1 MKDKNQIEISVI
13 VTVYNIE
20 NYIRECLDS
29 ILNQEDVNLECIC
42 VDDVSTDRSLEI
54 VKEYAQRDQ
63 RITIIQNQKN
73 MGLSSSRN
81 VGFRHASGEYLY
93 NIDGDDYLKPGA
105 LKRMYSCAKENN
117 LDLLGFSAT
126 AFFDDETMRG
136 FGRVDEYVR
145 KGTYEDIVTGPELF
159 AKLINNN
166 DRASSNMVLYFYR
179 RDYFEKNN
187 LYGIE
192 YLRYADDSMFAMY
205 MAAQRAMCIPDQ
217 LYMRRYRKG
226 SVCTSPMKMYYLE
239 SLIVLFLQE
248 LQIWQNCNLDHEL
261 NRTIEKYFITRHRQI
276 KSLSYRLKSDEAG
289 TPLLD
294 QNLMAK
300 YVYKYFIAG
309 ESLYQEYP
317 KEEDI
322 IELKNTETIILY
334 GAGYIADEIASIL
347 EQNQIHD
354 YMVAVTNKDTK
365 DKKFRGKKIYNICEL
380 QAEKEHAYVIV
391 AMSRRHFEEIKSTL
405 KRLGYKKI
413 HWAL

>member
-145 KGTYEDIVTGPELF
+145 KGTYEDIV
-159 AKLINNN
+159 
-166 DRASSNMVLYFYR
+166 DR
-179 RDYFEKNN
+179 K
-187 LYGIE
+187 
-192 YLRYADDSMFAMY
+192 
-205 MAAQRAMCIPDQ
+205 
-217 LYMRRYRKG
+217 
-226 SVCTSPMKMYYLE
+226 SV
-239 SLIVLFLQE
+239 V
-248 LQIWQNCNLDHEL
+248 
-261 NRTIEKYFITRHRQI
+261 
-276 KSLSYRLKSDEAG
+276 
-289 TPLLD
+289 
-294 QNLMAK
+294 
-300 YVYKYFIAG
+300 
-309 ESLYQEYP
+309 
-317 KEEDI
+317 
-322 IELKNTETIILY
+322 
-334 GAGYIADEIASIL
+334 
-347 EQNQIHD
+347 
-354 YMVAVTNKDTK
+354 
-365 DKKFRGKKIYNICEL
+365 
-380 QAEKEHAYVIV
+380 
-391 AMSRRHFEEIKSTL
+391 
-405 KRLGYKKI
+405 
-413 HWAL
+413 

>member
-1 MKDKNQIEISVI
+1 
-13 VTVYNIE
+13 
-20 NYIRECLDS
+20 
-29 ILNQEDVNLECIC
+29 
-42 VDDVSTDRSLEI
+42 
-54 VKEYAQRDQ
+54 
-63 RITIIQNQKN
+63 
-73 MGLSSSRN
+73 
-81 VGFRHASGEYLY
+81 
-93 NIDGDDYLKPGA
+93 
-105 LKRMYSCAKENN
+105 MYSCAKENN

-354 YMVAVTNKDTK
+354 YMVAVTSKDTK
-365 DKKFRGKKIYNICEL
+365 GKKFRGKKIYNICEL
-380 QAEKEHAYVIV
+380 QVEKEHAYVIV
-391 AMSRRHFEEIKSTL
+391 AMSQRHFEEIKSTL

>member
-1 MKDKNQIEISVI
+1 M
-13 VTVYNIE
+13 
-20 NYIRECLDS
+20 
-29 ILNQEDVNLECIC
+29 
-42 VDDVSTDRSLEI
+42 
-54 VKEYAQRDQ
+54 
-63 RITIIQNQKN
+63 
-73 MGLSSSRN
+73 
-81 VGFRHASGEYLY
+81 
-93 NIDGDDYLKPGA
+93 
-105 LKRMYSCAKENN
+105 
-117 LDLLGFSAT
+117 
-126 AFFDDETMRG
+126 
-136 FGRVDEYVR
+136 
-145 KGTYEDIVTGPELF
+145 
-159 AKLINNN
+159 
-166 DRASSNMVLYFYR
+166 
-179 RDYFEKNN
+179 
-187 LYGIE
+187 
-192 YLRYADDSMFAMY
+192 
-205 MAAQRAMCIPDQ
+205 
-217 LYMRRYRKG
+217 
-226 SVCTSPMKMYYLE
+226 
-239 SLIVLFLQE
+239 FLQE

-354 YMVAVTNKDTK
+354 YMVAVTSKDTK

>member
-1 MKDKNQIEISVI
+1 
-13 VTVYNIE
+13 
-20 NYIRECLDS
+20 
-29 ILNQEDVNLECIC
+29 
-42 VDDVSTDRSLEI
+42 
-54 VKEYAQRDQ
+54 
-63 RITIIQNQKN
+63 
-73 MGLSSSRN
+73 
-81 VGFRHASGEYLY
+81 
-93 NIDGDDYLKPGA
+93 
-105 LKRMYSCAKENN
+105 MYSCAKENN

-354 YMVAVTNKDTK
+354 YMVAVTSKDTK

-380 QAEKEHAYVIV
+380 QDEKEHAYVIV

>member
-1 MKDKNQIEISVI
+1 MKDKKQIEISVI

-179 RDYFEKNN
+179 RYYFEKNN

-322 IELKNTETIILY
+322 I
-334 GAGYIADEIASIL
+334 
-347 EQNQIHD
+347 
-354 YMVAVTNKDTK
+354 
-365 DKKFRGKKIYNICEL
+365 
-380 QAEKEHAYVIV
+380 
-391 AMSRRHFEEIKSTL
+391 
-405 KRLGYKKI
+405 
-413 HWAL
+413 

>member
-1 MKDKNQIEISVI
+1 
-13 VTVYNIE
+13 
-20 NYIRECLDS
+20 
-29 ILNQEDVNLECIC
+29 
-42 VDDVSTDRSLEI
+42 
-54 VKEYAQRDQ
+54 
-63 RITIIQNQKN
+63 

-354 YMVAVTNKDTK
+354 YMVAVTSKDTK

>member
-1 MKDKNQIEISVI
+1 MKDKKQIEISVI

-248 LQIWQNCNLDHEL
+248 
-261 NRTIEKYFITRHRQI
+261 
-276 KSLSYRLKSDEAG
+276 
-289 TPLLD
+289 
-294 QNLMAK
+294 

-354 YMVAVTNKDTK
+354 YMVAVTSKDTK
-365 DKKFRGKKIYNICEL
+365 GKKFRGKKIYNICEL
-380 QAEKEHAYVIV
+380 QVEKEHAYVIV
-391 AMSRRHFEEIKSTL
+391 AMSQRHFEEIKSTL